1 MIIRNP
7 RDWNPN
13 SVESTCLSHLDHAE
27 NWKILRRPRPEE
39 DVIQGWSPFIAIFGI
54 NLAQFTLIL
63 GLLFVGLEF
72 SQGGGLASL
81 REDALIGSGVV
92 VGVASLLAGYV
103 THLYRRSWNRRARKM
118 RAEREDELRENA
130 TV

>member
-1 MIIRNP
+1 MLRNP

-13 SVESTCLSHLDHAE
+13 SVESTCLSHLDHVE

-39 DVIQGWSPFIAIFGI
+39 DATQGWIPFFPIFVI
-54 NLAQFTLIL
+54 NLVQFTGIL

-72 SQGGGLASL
+72 SQGGGITSL
-81 REDALIGSGVV
+81 REDALIGGTAVV
-92 VGVASLLAGYV
+92 AVASLLAGYV

-130 TV
+130 AV

>member
-1 MIIRNP
+1 M
-7 RDWNPN
+7 
-13 SVESTCLSHLDHAE
+13 ESTCLSHLDHAE